1 MPHDDPVS
9 RDDGRLD
16 FIGDRLLFVS
26 GASDFARHSKVY
38 GPRPSAESRAVV
50 VVHSESSKW
59 FGVASEAVPPRGSYE
74 LLAGS

>member
-16 FIGDRLLFVS
+16 FIGDRLLRQRSLRF
-26 GASDFARHSKVY
+26 RTPLEVY